1 MSTEMILNQRFVLA
15 SRPKGAPTPENF
27 RLERVALPELQDGE
41 VQLRTLYMSLD
52 PYMRGRMS
60 DAPSYAAPVEIDEV
74 MTAGAVSEVMAS
86 RNPKFNEGDLVVGA
100 TGWQT
105 HCISD
110 GSDLVPLPAGIPSP
124 SMAIGVLGMPG
135 MTAYMGL
142 MHIGQP
148 QAGETLVVAA
158 ASGAVGS
165 VVGQVAKLKG
175 LKVVG
180 IAGGPDKC
188 RYVVDELGFDACIDH
203 KSETFAEDLAVAC
216 DQGIDIYFEN
226 VGGHVFD
233 AVMPLLNARA
243 RIPVCGLIAQYND
256 TELPEGPEGP
266 DRFTLLPRLLLTKR
280 VRMQGFIVFDDFG
293 DRHAEF
299 YSAMVPWVR
308 DGRIRFREHVVEGLE
323 NAPEAFIGLLQGHNF
338 GKLVVKVADV

>member
-1 MSTEMILNQRFVLA
+1 MSTELTLNQRFVLA

-27 RLERVALPELQDGE
+27 RLERVALPDLQDGE
-41 VQLRTLYMSLD
+41 VQLRTLFMSLD

-60 DAPSYAAPVEIDEV
+60 AAPSYAPPVAIDEV
-74 MTAGAVSEVMAS
+74 MTAGAVSQVTAS
-86 RNPKFNEGDLVVGA
+86 RNPKFHEGDLVLGA

-105 HCISD
+105 HSISD
-110 GSDLVPLPAGIPSP
+110 GSGIIPLPAGIPSP
-124 SMAIGVLGMPG
+124 SMALGVLGMPG

-148 QAGETLVVAA
+148 KEGETLVVAA

-180 IAGGPDKC
+180 VAGGADKC
-188 RYVVDELGFDACIDH
+188 RYVLDELGFDACVDH
-203 KSETFAEDLAVAC
+203 KSETFAEDLATAC
-216 DQGIDIYFEN
+216 GQGIDIYFEN
-226 VGGHVFD
+226 VGGHVFE
-233 AVMPLLNARA
+233 AVMPLLNAHA
-243 RIPVCGLIAQYND
+243 RIPLCGLIAQYNA
-256 TELPEGPEGP
+256 TELPEGP
-266 DRFTLLPRLLLTKR
+266 DRFTLLSRLLLTKR
-280 VRMQGFIVFDDFG
+280 IRMQGFIVFDDFG

-308 DGRIRFREHVVEGLE
+308 DGKIRFLEHVVDGLE

-338 GKLVVKVADV
+338 GKLVVKVADA

>member
-1 MSTEMILNQRFVLA
+1 MSTEMTLNQRFVLA

-60 DAPSYAAPVEIDEV
+60 DAPSYAPPVAIDEV
-74 MTAGAVSEVMAS
+74 MTAGAVSQVTAS
-86 RNPKFNEGDLVVGA
+86 RHPKFQAGDLVVGA

-110 GSDLVPLPAGIPSP
+110 GSGLMPLPAGIPSP
-124 SMAIGVLGMPG
+124 SMAVGVLGMPG

-180 IAGGPDKC
+180 VAGGPDKC

-203 KSETFAEDLAVAC
+203 KSETFAEDLATAC
-216 DQGIDIYFEN
+216 GQGIDIYFEN
-226 VGGHVFD
+226 VGGHVFE

-243 RIPVCGLIAQYND
+243 RIPVCGLIAQYN
-256 TELPEGPEGP
+256 ESALPEGP
-266 DRFTLLPRLLLTKR
+266 DRFTVLPRLLLTKR

-308 DGRIRFREHVVEGLE
+308 DGKIRFREHVVDGLE

-338 GKLVVKVADV
+338 GKLVVKVADA